1 MGFRNATIRQ
11 LKVPDLTTTVLTL
24 TITGLAAD
32 PSLAGGG
39 NPNWARRIGSVAA
52 IFLGAAIGAYLVTH
66 GGLVRPLILAGALVL
81 MGTLACMLHPAA
93 RESLST

>member
-24 TITGLAAD
+24 TITGIAANS
-32 PSLAGGG
+32 SLAGGA

-52 IFLGAAIGAYLVTH
+52 ISLEPPSVPGSSRTV
-66 GGLVRPLILAGALVL
+66 GLSPPSSLPAG
-81 MGTLACMLHPAA
+81 
-93 RESLST
+93 